1 MPIVTISRGS
11 YSKGKEV
18 AEMVARCLGY
28 DCISREVILEASDR
42 FNVPEIKLVR
52 AIHDAPSILERF
64 SHNKQVY
71 IAYIQAA
78 LASRVAKDNV
88 VYHGLAGH
96 LLLRGLTNTLKV
108 RIIADISDRVAAEM
122 EREQISEA
130 EARALLL
137 KDDEER
143 RKWTKALYH
152 VDPWDPTLYD
162 LVICVHRL
170 TVRDAAEIICDTAK
184 RKQFQTTREARRQ
197 MEDLATACRIKAAL
211 IDTFPDIRVS
221 CEYGNVLVYTH
232 SSGRQLHKLEEL
244 VKQLEKKE
252 KGINNL
258 EVRSSTSAP
267 DRAV

>member
-1 MPIVTISRGS
+1 MAIVTISRGS

-18 AEMVARCLGY
+18 AEMVAHCLGY

-71 IAYIQAA
+71 IAYVQAA
-78 LASRVAKDNV
+78 LATRVAKDNV

-108 RIIADISDRVAAEM
+108 RIIADISARVAAEM
-122 EREQISEA
+122 ERENISEA

-162 LVICVHRL
+162 LVIRVHHL
-170 TVRDAAEIICDTAK
+170 TVEDAAEIICDTAK
-184 RKQFQTTREARRQ
+184 RKQFQTTREAKQR
-197 MEDLATACRIKAAL
+197 MEDLALACRVKAAL
-211 IDTFPDIRVS
+211 IDSFPDVRVS
-221 CEYGNVLVYTH
+221 CDYGNVLVYTH
-232 SSGRQLHKLEEL
+232 ASGRQLHKLEDQ
-244 VKQLEKKE
+244 VKKLENEE
-252 KGINNL
+252 KGINNI
-258 EVRSSTSAP
+258 EVRSGAVIP